1 MSQNMNP
8 YVELYSLL
16 VEVEQPP
23 RDMANFVSGA
33 VLVEVLSK
41 IKEFPLTKIQQNP
54 TTFAHLFS
62 NMKEIYKKIEEFW
75 GQNLDK

>member
-1 MSQNMNP
+1 MNP

-23 RDMANFVSGA
+23 REMANFVNGA

-41 IKEFPLTKIQQNP
+41 IKEFPLTKI
-54 TTFAHLFS
+54 
-62 NMKEIYKKIEEFW
+62 
-75 GQNLDK
+75 

>member
-41 IKEFPLTKIQQNP
+41 IKEFPLTKI
-54 TTFAHLFS
+54 
-62 NMKEIYKKIEEFW
+62 
-75 GQNLDK
+75 